1 MIARLEPSEPLFL
14 DERSAAEGRAAVDA
28 AAAARQ
34 FAEAQVRRMQAESE
48 FAQSELR
55 RLRALA
61 TKQSISQNDLDAAE
75 RRAKTAAAEVAEAA
89 ATVKMR
95 ESEYRQARAR
105 LLNPGKASTAS
116 KDCDCVLV
124 YSPISG
130 LVLRVRL
137 ESEGIVAAGAA
148 ILEIGEPQNLE
159 IQVDLLSEEAV
170 GVRPGQ
176 RAVIQA
182 WGGPADL
189 AAVVR
194 RVEPYGF
201 TKTSAL
207 GIEEQRVNVRIDLT
221 EPRERWRRLGHG
233 YRVEPHIVLWESRDV
248 LRVPISALFRE
259 HEDWAV
265 FVDQQGRARLRKV
278 SLGRENGIHAQILGG
293 LEAGERVVIHPND
306 RVADR
311 VRIVARAAG

>member
-1 MIARLEPSEPLFL
+1 M
-14 DERSAAEGRAAVDA
+14 
-28 AAAARQ
+28 
-34 FAEAQVRRMQAESE
+34 
-48 FAQSELR
+48 
-55 RLRALA
+55 
-61 TKQSISQNDLDAAE
+61 
-75 RRAKTAAAEVAEAA
+75 
-89 ATVKMR
+89 
-95 ESEYRQARAR
+95 
-105 LLNPGKASTAS
+105 
-116 KDCDCVLV
+116 
-124 YSPISG
+124 
-130 LVLRVRL
+130 
-137 ESEGIVAAGAA
+137 
-148 ILEIGEPQNLE
+148 
-159 IQVDLLSEEAV
+159 
-170 GVRPGQ
+170 
-176 RAVIQA
+176 
-182 WGGPADL
+182 
-189 AAVVR
+189 VR